1 MGTALQS
8 LLARSRKARRLKL
21 LLETDAQGK
30 PLLAVEVNGKFAA
43 NVIVTFGSSA
53 SINLEVTAHEGS
65 HVEDHQKFIS
75 ALEAATAKNPS
86 LTDADAKSLPE
97 NLTKYATESK
107 AYHVSSYIAEYSK
120 TPNEFWDKGM
130 QEADR
135 QKAIDQHLKSS
146 ALYKITPKPGG
157 QGPRLYETK
166 Q

>member
-1 MGTALQS
+1 
-8 LLARSRKARRLKL
+8 
-21 LLETDAQGK
+21 LETDAQGK